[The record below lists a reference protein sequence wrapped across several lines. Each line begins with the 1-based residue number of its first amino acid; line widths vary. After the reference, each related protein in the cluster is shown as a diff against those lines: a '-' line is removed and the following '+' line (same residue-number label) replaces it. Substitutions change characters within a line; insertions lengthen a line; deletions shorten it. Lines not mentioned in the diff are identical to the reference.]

1 MLRFDP
7 TLLDRAKEAEDRA
20 RGFFP
25 ALEKTRRSVFS
36 KILEGFHR
44 ANISEAHLKGS
55 SGYGYH
61 DFGREGLD
69 QVFAFAMDTP
79 SAMVRPQFVSGTHAI
94 AVALM
99 ALLGGG
105 DTMVC
110 PQGRPYQSLL
120 PTLNLL
126 SRIGVKIVTEETEW
140 KQAASRAGSSLLV
153 FLQRSPGYENRQRV
167 SWKIFQELIGRM
179 KVDFPQCL
187 ILIDNCYGEFVHE
200 QEPTGFG
207 ADLLCGSLIKNPG
220 GGLALTGGYVA
231 GREDLVDAVA
241 ERIFAPG
248 LGRQMGASE
257 GQLRSLY
264 QGLFSAPFVVCEGLK
279 GAIFA
284 AFFFKSLGFEV
295 DPGPQEERSDIIQ
308 VIRLESKERLLVF
321 TQAVQE
327 AGPIDWKAKP
337 EPSLLPGYRDEVVM
351 AAGTFVTGAS
361 LELSCDAPMSPP
373 YSVYLQGGLNFD
385 HSWHGSLLAAQR
397 MMESHLLP

>member
-7 TLLDRAKEAEDRA
+7 TLLDRADKAEDCA
-20 RGFFP
+20 RDLF
-25 ALEKTRRSVFS
+25 ASLEKTRRSVFD

-44 ANISEAHLKGS
+44 NDISEAHLKGS

-61 DFGREGLD
+61 DYGRKGLD
-69 QVFAFAMDTP
+69 DVFAFAMDSP
-79 SAMVRPQFVSGTHAI
+79 SAMARPQFVSGTHAI
-94 AVALM
+94 AASLI
-99 ALLGGG
+99 ALLKGG

-120 PTLNLL
+120 PTLILL

-140 KQAASRAGSSLLV
+140 KREASRAGSSLLV
-153 FLQRSPGYENRQRV
+153 FLQRSPGYENRKRL
-167 SWKIFQELIGRM
+167 SWKIFQELIEQM
-179 KVDFPQCL
+179 KEDYSQCL

-200 QEPTGFG
+200 QEPTAFG

-264 QGLFSAPFVVCEGLK
+264 QGLFSAPFVVCESLK

-284 AFFFKSLGFEV
+284 AFFFQSLGFEV
-295 DPGPQEERSDIIQ
+295 DPRPEEERNDIVQ
-308 VIRLESKERLLVF
+308 TIRLESKERLSVF
-321 TQAVQE
+321 AQAVQE

-337 EPSLLPGYRDEVVM
+337 EPSLLPGYRDEVVT
-351 AAGTFVTGAS
+351 AAGTFITGAS

-373 YSVYLQGGLNFD
+373 YSVYLQGGLSFD
-385 HSWHGSLLAAQR
+385 HSRHGSILAAQR